1 MTGALEVFTSTGPAS
16 HDLAFEAEMMKNAAA
31 GRCGVLAASWTGPVV
46 VLGYAQSPE
55 DVDLEWCRVHSIPV
69 LRRLSGGTGVIH
81 RGDLSVALALPAD
94 HTWAKGIVELYDR
107 FLAVLSPSL
116 IDVGSAVERL
126 EEAPHA
132 TRVRSPICFEDR
144 LADTLVVDG
153 RKAVGCSQTRRK
165 GAVLIHAAILLGLD
179 PALYAGVFRV
189 GADRVANAL
198 APAVS
203 GVDWMTVAR
212 SIVERLGQDLGL
224 ATAWSDRPDPEPESL
239 APYGLK
245 RWAPVPD
252 DGMRPPQAELV

>member
-1 MTGALEVFTSTGPAS
+1 MGTLEVFTSSGPAS
-16 HDLAFEAEMMKNAAA
+16 YDLAFETEMLTNAAA
-31 GRCGVLAASWTGPVV
+31 GRIGVMVASWTGPVV
-46 VLGYAQSPE
+46 VLGYAQQPG
-55 DVDLEWCRVHSIPV
+55 DVDLEWCRTHSIPV

-81 RGDLSVALALPAD
+81 RGDLSVSLALPAD
-94 HTWAKGIVELYDR
+94 HLWAKGIVDLYDR
-107 FLAVLSPSL
+107 FLGVLKPSL
-116 IDVGSAVERL
+116 IAAGGAVERL
-126 EEAPHA
+126 EKAPRA

-165 GAVLIHAAILLGLD
+165 DAVLIHAAILLGLD

-189 GADRVANAL
+189 GEKRVAGAL

-212 SIVERLGQDLGL
+212 AIVERLGHDLGL
-224 ATAWSDRPDPEPESL
+224 LTAWSDRPDPGPESL
-239 APYGLK
+239 AQYGLK

-252 DGMRPPQAELV
+252 DGMRAS